1 MRAGA
6 GTDNIDVAYCSK
18 NCIFVTNCPGK
29 NSHAVAELALGLML
43 AVDRRIPDGVQQL
56 KEGQW
61 NKSSFA
67 TCKGIKGKTVG
78 LLGLGSISKAVQE
91 RLKGFEVNIKV
102 WTRTQHKGLDKQMGF
117 EYISDMKE
125 MLHQCD
131 IVSLHLPSNDKT
143 KGIVNKEFL

>member
-78 LLGLGSISKAVQE
+78 LLGLGSISKAV
-91 RLKGFEVNIKV
+91 
-102 WTRTQHKGLDKQMGF
+102 F

-131 IVSLHLPSNDKT
+131 IVRLHLPSNDKT